1 MPTQSKWQSLPT
13 EAINPVSLAID
24 KTPVRDII
32 DMVVNEDR
40 KVIAAVQK
48 EKERIAHGVEII
60 AQALRKG
67 GRIIFVGAGTSG
79 RLGVVEAS
87 EMPPTFGT
95 SPRVVQAIMAG
106 GQEAVFK
113 AKEGV
118 EDNYEEGAR
127 SIARLRLTQ
136 RDVVVGVSASG
147 MTPFVR
153 GGLTRAR
160 KAGAKIIFVTCWP
173 GSELQTFVDLQIAPA
188 VGPELIAGS
197 TRLKAGTATKMVLNM
212 LTTVAMIKVGKTYGN
227 LMVDVQTGSEK
238 LKDRARRIVSM
249 VTGHRLR
256 RRRRA
261 AQAREVQRQ
270 GGDRDAEDRADAA
283 DGAAAPEEGRRLGA
297 RGDRRRHRDLEPAQ
311 TSLAGR
317 VGAARRGPQSVLAPR
332 LGTPPGCRP
341 PRYRPRRRRPG
352 AAAGTTPAAPV
363 VIGPFSSRST
373 HDAFDS
379 PGREQDDR
387 PRLKDRRHPHRQRFA
402 RARRSESPPNSAAL
416 LRRVSGLQLDAMG
429 ARLQRRRRL
438 VETDVAV
445 GADAEDLHVDAAGAR
460 DRLLVA
466 LALRLGIRRVAVE
479 EVDLRRRRG
488 GRGRTGASSM
498 KRR

>member
-1 MPTQSKWQSLPT
+1 MPTRSKWQSLPT

-24 KTPVRDII
+24 KAPVRDII

-48 EKERIAHGVEII
+48 EKERIAHGIEIVV
-60 AQALRKG
+60 QALRKG

-79 RLGVVEAS
+79 RLGVVEAA
-87 EMPPTFGT
+87 EIPPTFGT
-95 SPRVVQAIMAG
+95 APRIVQAIMAG

-136 RDVVVGVSASG
+136 KDVVVGVSASG

-212 LTTVAMIKVGKTYGN
+212 LTTVSMIKVGKTYGN

-249 VTGHRLR
+249 VTGIDYDEADGVLKRAKFNVKAAIVMQKTGLTLPMALRRLKKADDSVRTAIGEDVEDRLR
-256 RRRRA
+256 
-261 AQAREVQRQ
+261 
-270 GGDRDAEDRADAA
+270 
-283 DGAAAPEEGRRLGA
+283 
-297 RGDRRRHRDLEPAQ
+297 
-311 TSLAGR
+311 
-317 VGAARRGPQSVLAPR
+317 
-332 LGTPPGCRP
+332 
-341 PRYRPRRRRPG
+341 
-352 AAAGTTPAAPV
+352 
-363 VIGPFSSRST
+363 
-373 HDAFDS
+373 
-379 PGREQDDR
+379 EQ
-387 PRLKDRRHPHRQRFA
+387 
-402 RARRSESPPNSAAL
+402 
-416 LRRVSGLQLDAMG
+416 
-429 ARLQRRRRL
+429 
-438 VETDVAV
+438 
-445 GADAEDLHVDAAGAR
+445 LH
-460 DRLLVA
+460 
-466 LALRLGIRRVAVE
+466 
-479 EVDLRRRRG
+479 
-488 GRGRTGASSM
+488 T
-498 KRR
+498 